1 MEPAEW
7 PWPVRSGN
15 WGRFCCQLPSP
26 ATWMKFGHLGL
37 PNTCNTK
44 EPQQGLCYVGY
55 VVAQCVV
62 MFLFVTLTNWC
73 NDFKHLLKTKAYVW
87 DVSLPFVFCLCRLA
101 AFHCWCSLLASDII
115 PLTTCWYFRLYSWI
129 PSQFCWWRIGR
140 SLVAAPRYGS
150 ASNLLLAPS
159 FLQEWELV
167 KSALWESQCCQN
179 KLNCYP
185 LGTGRCLNRYYI
197 YIIYTFRI
205 TLGT

>member
-1 MEPAEW
+1 MLHVWKLDFEQNHAEPDPIIIISQTSIFTSLTLVGPPSRECAKNLAMEPAEW

-73 NDFKHLLKTKAYVW
+73 NDFKHLLKTGRKFAICFFVYVGLRLFIVDAHFW
-87 DVSLPFVFCLCRLA
+87 QAISSPSPHVDIFGYIVESPVS
-101 AFHCWCSLLASDII
+101 
-115 PLTTCWYFRLYSWI
+115 
-129 PSQFCWWRIGR
+129 
-140 SLVAAPRYGS
+140 S
-150 ASNLLLAPS
+150 AGEGLEGP
-159 FLQEWELV
+159 W
-167 KSALWESQCCQN
+167 
-179 KLNCYP
+179 
-185 LGTGRCLNRYYI
+185 
-197 YIIYTFRI
+197 
-205 TLGT
+205 

>member
-1 MEPAEW
+1 MLHVWKLDFEQNHAEPDPIIIISQTSIFTSLTLVGPPSRECAKNLAMEPAEW

-15 WGRFCCQLPSP
+15 WGRFWCQLPSP

-87 DVSLPFVFCLCRLA
+87 DVSLPFVFLFMSACG
-101 AFHCWCSLLASDII
+101 FSLLM
-115 PLTTCWYFRLYSWI
+115 LTF
-129 PSQFCWWRIGR
+129 GK
-140 SLVAAPRYGS
+140 RYHPPHHMLIFS
-150 ASNLLLAPS
+150 
-159 FLQEWELV
+159 V
-167 KSALWESQCCQN
+167 
-179 KLNCYP
+179 
-185 LGTGRCLNRYYI
+185 I
-197 YIIYTFRI
+197 
-205 TLGT
+205 